1 MKSPFPG
8 MDPYIEACGLWED
21 SATTSSPMPPSSWQ
35 TWRRI
40 DTSSERESL
49 PISSLSSRRARRTIP
64 FYPMSASPRRTV
76 SRKAVKRAAPPSRSR
91 SRQKSRTFCAP
102 HRDGIPQR
110 FIEIYETA
118 PEMRLVTTL
127 EVLSPSNKRHGT
139 PGWDLFRRKRQG
151 VLLGDVNFVEID
163 LLRGGRRMPMLD
175 PWPNS
180 PYTLMVMR
188 AKNPQLCRVWEASF
202 QSPLPII
209 PVPLAKPDPDI
220 LLSLQPILDTIYQ
233 RFRYA
238 QSINYAA
245 ELTPPLSA
253 EESAWCRHCCSRGPA
268 ARDDAS
274 PRSLASIRQ
283 PHLRR
288 IVLETVLLLERVGHP
303 CLGHNGDGAAT
314 GGNAGRKRR
323 PSKHRVS
330 P

>member
-1 MKSPFPG
+1 
-8 MDPYIEACGLWED
+8 
-21 SATTSSPMPPSSWQ
+21 
-35 TWRRI
+35 
-40 DTSSERESL
+40 
-49 PISSLSSRRARRTIP
+49 
-64 FYPMSASPRRTV
+64 
-76 SRKAVKRAAPPSRSR
+76 
-91 SRQKSRTFCAP
+91 
-102 HRDGIPQR
+102 
-110 FIEIYETA
+110 
-118 PEMRLVTTL
+118 MRLVTTL

-139 PGWDLFRRKRQG
+139 PGWDLFQRKRQG

-245 ELTPPLSA
+245 ELTPPLIA
-253 EESAWCRHCCSRGPA
+253 EESAWCRQLLQ
-268 ARDDAS
+268 
-274 PRSLASIRQ
+274 PR
-283 PHLRR
+283 P
-288 IVLETVLLLERVGHP
+288 
-303 CLGHNGDGAAT
+303 
-314 GGNAGRKRR
+314 GG
-323 PSKHRVS
+323 S
-330 P
+330 